1 MIRFS
6 FAASVFHFDDPL
18 IQDYLTKNRSYNE
31 FKYLPKLSPL
41 CRLTVSDSSR
51 LACFLV
57 IQISGWS
64 IKHVYELQ
72 WIPCRHV
79 SASTVTHPGIVTWG
93 CCILSA
99 LYPPGKVD
107 KITLDKITVLKN
119 ITVQSQTGT
128 WTTQIWKKRKK
139 ALPYLL
145 QSLGSASLPLSHRE
159 AALLLAVAHVWSTG
173 ACPNVVPTSLNSF
186 TGAPW
191 TPSRR
196 PIAPLSWQPHTR
208 ECRASLWA

>member
-1 MIRFS
+1 MLFSHSDIRLVHQTCLW
-6 FAASVFHFDDPL
+6 ASVNSLSARLRIH
-18 IQDYLTKNRSYNE
+18 SY
-31 FKYLPKLSPL
+31 
-41 CRLTVSDSSR
+41 SSR
-51 LACFLV
+51 YRYMRL
-57 IQISGWS
+57 
-64 IKHVYELQ
+64 
-72 WIPCRHV
+72 
-79 SASTVTHPGIVTWG
+79 
-93 CCILSA
+93 
-99 LYPPGKVD
+99 LYTQCPVPPGKVD

-208 ECRASLWA
+208 ECRASLWAETIRNTKRYTTGIKVHMQDTLALLKMSSTLVLLVCPFTRNIFIETDLTCATI

>member
-18 IQDYLTKNRSYNE
+18 IQDYSTKNRSYDE

-72 WIPCRHV
+72 WIPC
-79 SASTVTHPGIVTWG
+79 SARLRIHSYSSRYRYMR
-93 CCILSA
+93 L
-99 LYPPGKVD
+99 LYTQCPVPPGKVD
-107 KITLDKITVLKN
+107 QITLDKITVLKN

-128 WTTQIWKKRKK
+128 LTTQIWKKRKK
-139 ALPYLL
+139 GKKE
-145 QSLGSASLPLSHRE
+145 STSISAAVFGLSKSPAVPQRRC
-159 AALLLAVAHVWSTG
+159 AALG
-173 ACPNVVPTSLNSF
+173 CCPCLVN
-186 TGAPW
+186 W
-191 TPSRR
+191 C
-196 PIAPLSWQPHTR
+196 LS
-208 ECRASLWA
+208 